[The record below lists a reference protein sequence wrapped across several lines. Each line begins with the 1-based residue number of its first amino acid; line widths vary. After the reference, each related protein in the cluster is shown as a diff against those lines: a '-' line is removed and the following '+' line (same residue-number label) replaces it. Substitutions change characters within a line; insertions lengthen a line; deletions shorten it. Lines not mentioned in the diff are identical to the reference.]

1 MAKESKDKRGETF
14 NSLDER
20 FQLQPHHEDNHI
32 FPEEHEMILEMRK
45 RRPELD
51 KETDKFLCVFLF
63 SRRHN
68 VDDTIEL
75 LDKYMKKRKEFG
87 FDVNPPNLK
96 DEALKKHI
104 ETGVI
109 LKQKGAVDKHERLLH
124 YVFVAKDR
132 PKERQINVLYAYGF
146 WETSYQ
152 IQTESL
158 RTWRNGSVLVVDF
171 KGFSLFN
178 VDFGPKTIEYSKALS
193 GVFPKRI
200 RKVYLTNGGWLL
212 KLISEGAKLVLSKKL
227 SDRVE
232 NITQDA
238 LKHLIPEEWLLSE
251 YGGKNEY
258 TATHWV
264 ESVVKEQDKEG
275 KEQQRKIFERES
287 SLGKNLGVSVEN

>member
-1 MAKESKDKRGETF
+1 MSKDKGKDKKETF

-20 FQLQPHHEDNHI
+20 FQLQPHHDDNHI
-32 FPEEHEMILEMRK
+32 FPEEYEMIAEIRK
-45 RRPELD
+45 KRPELE
-51 KETDKFLCVFLF
+51 KETDKFLCIFLF
-63 SRRHN
+63 SRRHD
-68 VDDTIEL
+68 VDETIEL
-75 LDKYMKKRKEFG
+75 LDKYVKKRKEFG

-109 LKQKGAVDKHERLLH
+109 LKQKGAVDTHERLLN
-124 YVFVAKDR
+124 YIFVAKDR

-152 IQTESL
+152 IQTETL

-171 KGFSLFN
+171 KSFSLLN
-178 VDFGPKTIEYSKALS
+178 IDFGPKTIEYSKALS

-227 SDRVE
+227 CDRVE
-232 NITQDA
+232 TIHQDG
-238 LKHLIPEEWLLSE
+238 LKQAIPEEWLLTE

-258 TATHWV
+258 TVKDWV
-264 ESVVKEQDKEG
+264 ESVRKEEDKED
-275 KEQQRKIFERES
+275 KEHQRKIYES
-287 SLGKNLGVSVEN
+287 SVGKNLEVSVEN

>member
-1 MAKESKDKRGETF
+1 MSKKDKAETF
-14 NSLDER
+14 NALDER
-20 FQLQPHHEDNHI
+20 FQLQPHHDDDHI
-32 FPEEHEMILEMRK
+32 FPEELEMISELR
-45 RRPELD
+45 RLRPELE

-68 VDDTIEL
+68 VEDTVEL
-75 LDKYMKKRKEFG
+75 LDKYAKKRKEFG

-109 LKQKGAVDKHERLLH
+109 LKQKGSVDKHERLLH
-124 YVFVAKDR
+124 YIFVAKDK
-132 PKERQINVLYAYGF
+132 PKERQINILYAYGF

-152 IQTESL
+152 IETETL

-171 KGFSLFN
+171 KSFSLFN

-232 NITQDA
+232 TISQDA
-238 LKHLIPEEWLLSE
+238 LKNVIPEEWLLSE

-258 TATHWV
+258 TVKDWV
-264 ESVVKEQDKEG
+264 DSVRKEEEKGDKEH
-275 KEQQRKIFERES
+275 QRILFERENS
-287 SLGKNLGVSVEN
+287 GGKNLEISVEN